1 MIQKIVGHS
10 FRPTNDDR
18 IGIGV
23 KVQLVHDDGN
33 VHSKNNQAI
42 AVMFEDVHLGFIAEA
57 SNPYHGEIFQA
68 LPIEAE
74 VIAIGRLGAGETL
87 ASFAEGDITHLEIK
101 FPMASDPD
109 GLLESFN
116 EGIKL
121 SFNKADHRYVY
132 QGKELVSGTK
142 YIKKWISE
150 FDAAFIAGKVADKYG
165 VTPRQVEDYWAGGGD
180 VSATF
185 GTAIHNALEHYEK
198 FRNLGSTIQLQK
210 QLPHNPALPTHPFLR
225 RIVEDFYKLPLM
237 QGTVVPEAL
246 VTNVERGLCGFVDRL
261 LITGPM
267 RARVQDYK
275 ININSEAI
283 DPNIKYL
290 GIMKDLP
297 KNKLSKYQLQLS
309 FYARLLELSGWTI
322 EGLTVFVFEDTW
334 KQYDLPVL
342 KLDF

>member
-10 FRPTNDDR
+10 FRPTKDDR
-18 IGIGV
+18 IGIGT

-42 AVMFEDVHLGFIAEA
+42 AVMFEGVHLGFIAETD
-57 SNPYHGEIFQA
+57 NPYHGEIFQA

-87 ASFAEGDITHLEIK
+87 SNFTEGDITHLEIK

-109 GLLESFN
+109 GLIESFN
-116 EGIKL
+116 EGIRL
-121 SFNKADHRYVY
+121 SFNKAAHRYTFEAR
-132 QGKELVSGTK
+132 ELTSSTN
-142 YIKKWISE
+142 YIKKWIE
-150 FDAAFIAGKVADKYG
+150 QFDAAFIAPKVANKYG
-165 VTPRQVEDYWAGGGD
+165 VEPKEVEEYWSGGGD
-180 VSATF
+180 VAATF
-185 GTAIHNALEHYEK
+185 GTSVHNALEHYEK
-198 FRNLGSTIQLQK
+198 FKKLGAAIQAEK
-210 QLPHNPALPTHPFLR
+210 GLPFNPALPSHPFLR
-225 RIVEDFYKLPLM
+225 KIVEDFYKLPLM
-237 QGTVVPEAL
+237 GGTVVSEAL

-275 ININSEAI
+275 VNINSEAI

-290 GIMKDLP
+290 GMMKHLP

-322 EGLTVFVFEDTW
+322 EGLDVYVFEDVW
-334 KQYDLPVL
+334 KHYPMPVL